1 MRHAARIFSF
11 SLSLASVLAVAPS
24 FAAEPPVAVRTGAV
38 LADAGARGTIALA
51 NLRWPAPGATLEIQ
65 ARGFLVAHAGTWAL
79 AESDLASLEVGA
91 VRRSKAID
99 VVRFRQTVA
108 GVPVL
113 DGEIAVT
120 LNRRGEVIF
129 VASALRPVSGT
140 VATEPSFAAAAARR
154 TARAAVGLAGEPSW
168 EAVDRVVFPGVDRA
182 RLAWRVLLQVPGGAE
197 WRAIVDAATGE
208 LVRLEDVTL
217 YADAQGQAFLPN
229 PLATAGA
236 SYNDPGFVDGGDADT
251 PQLTGELAAVT
262 LLDVTFGG
270 ADYSLLGPYASCLD
284 WDVPAG
290 TCPVEVTTDFA
301 YDSRSDDRFEAVN
314 VYFHIDAFLRYA
326 NETLGIPVLP
336 RQYVGGAR
344 YDPRGFN
351 GADNSSYSSGTG
363 RLRFGEGGVDDA
375 EDADV
380 VIHELGH
387 GIHDWVTNGGL
398 SQVQGLSEGLGDY
411 FAVSWMR
418 SFGLWTPSDPE
429 YNWVF
434 AWDGHNPFWPGRVTN
449 WTDTH
454 HYPEDLV
461 GQIHTDGQFWSS
473 ANVDVWDAIG
483 REATDEAVLEGIAM
497 TTGSTNQA
505 VAAQAVI
512 QAAAELG
519 YGTAILAQ
527 IETIYDAVG
536 YNVTA
541 PTDIL
546 FFDDF
551 ERGNT
556 SRWSAAFE

>member
-1 MRHAARIFSF
+1 MRHAVRCSRFTIC
-11 SLSLASVLAVAPS
+11 LSIALAAAPA
-24 FAAEPPVAVRTGAV
+24 FAALPTDAPRSGAE
-38 LADAGARGTIALA
+38 LADAGARGTVALT
-51 NLRWPAPGATLEIQ
+51 NLRWPAPGATLEAQ
-65 ARGFLVAHAGTWAL
+65 ARSFLAAHAGTWAL
-79 AESDLASLEVGA
+79 SAEDLAGLEFHT
-91 VRRSKAID
+91 VRRSKSID

-113 DGEIAVT
+113 DGDVAVT

-129 VASALRPVSGT
+129 VASALRPVVES
-140 VATEPSFAAAAARR
+140 VAAEPGVDAPAARR
-154 TARAAVGLAGEPSW
+154 TALAAARLAGEPSW
-168 EAVDRVVFPGVDRA
+168 EAIDLVVFPGADRA
-182 RLAWRVLLQVPGGAE
+182 RLAWRVRLQAPGSAE

-208 LVRLEDVTL
+208 IVRLEDVTL
-217 YADAQGQAFLPN
+217 YDDAAGQAFLPN
-229 PLATAGA
+229 PLASAGA

-262 LLDVTFGG
+262 LRDVTFGG

-284 WDVPAG
+284 WDAPAG
-290 TCPVEVTTDFA
+290 TCPIEATADFG
-301 YDSRSDDRFEAVN
+301 YGSRSDDRFEAVN
-314 VYFHIDAFLRYA
+314 VYLHIDEFLRYV
-326 NETLGIPVLP
+326 NEELGLPVLP
-336 RQYVGGAR
+336 FQYVGGVR

-375 EDADV
+375 EDSDV

-418 SFGLWTPSDPE
+418 SFGLWAPSDPE

-434 AWDGHNPFWPGRVTN
+434 GWDGHNPFWPGRVTN
-449 WTDTH
+449 WTDTR

-461 GQIHTDGQFWSS
+461 GQVHTDGQFWSS
-473 ANVDVWDAIG
+473 ANADVWDAIG
-483 REATDEAVLEGIAM
+483 REATDEAVIEGISM
-497 TTGSTNQA
+497 TTGSSSQA

-519 YGTAILAQ
+519 YGPAVLAQ